1 MQTPESDK
9 IEIRSVLDRYA
20 SGWRNAS
27 VSELIGTWSKSS
39 SAFYLASEKPAP
51 LHGHDEILQYYK
63 DALATYPI
71 TKMEIRDVE
80 VDVYDDIASAFC
92 NIEIGFKVGDSE
104 YVVFPRATFLLRR
117 EGVEWCCI
125 QYHESI
131 KYEVPQS

>member
-1 MQTPESDK
+1 METPQSDK
-9 IEIRSVLDRYA
+9 IEILSLLDRYA

-27 VSELIGTWSKSS
+27 VNELIGTWSNANSTL
-39 SAFYLASEKPAP
+39 YLASEKPTP
-51 LHGHDEILQYYK
+51 LHGHNEILQYYK
-63 DALATYPI
+63 EALATYPI

-80 VDVYDDIASAFC
+80 IEVFNDIATAFC
-92 NIEIGFKVGDSE
+92 NIEIGFKVGESE

-117 EGVEWCCI
+117 EGVEWTCI

>member
-1 MQTPESDK
+1 MQTPERDK
-9 IEIRSVLDRYA
+9 IAIKSVLDRYA

-27 VSELIGTWSKSS
+27 AEELIGTWSKGNG
-39 SAFYLASEKPAP
+39 ALYLASEKSAP
-51 LHGHDEILQYYK
+51 LHGYDEIAHYYK

-80 VDVYDDIASAFC
+80 IEVFEDIASAFC
-92 NIEIGFKVGDSE
+92 NIEIGFKVGGSE

-117 EGVEWCCI
+117 EGAEWACI

-131 KYEVPQS
+131 KYEVPQA